1 MQRGTGLLS
10 KKILASLLSG
20 GMLLLPNWGYALPSG
35 GNVVTQNGSIV
46 TNGSSMNITGSGNV
60 AINWNSFDIAQNET
74 VNFQKMNA
82 VLNYVSGGS
91 RSEIYGKINGAGVNM
106 FLVNPSG
113 VLFGKTAQVNV
124 GQLTASTRRLE
135 AGALTGFNGSLAPL
149 TAAKA
154 AEVQADIINLGKLK
168 AGKLVLEGNN
178 LSIIGADTLDVADKS
193 QITLRANE
201 NINIGYE
208 VTDKTTIDVGDGLG
222 NIHQV
227 SDYGKGGGT
236 KASDVLSSA
245 SVTDLTGGATSIND
259 AMLVHDVYELQAI
272 DKNIGNVN
280 GSNYV
285 VGNYMLA
292 GDIDAEV
299 TKNWNSGRG
308 FDPIGRLERVSDDVT
323 GSFSGNFDGMGYS
336 IKNLYIKQIE
346 NWDDGYI
353 GLFEGI
359 GKGGSVGNVNIA
371 GGHIEGTSNFGSIA
385 GLNWGTIYNIIN
397 SAELVCSSGGVGGI
411 VGTNGGV
418 IRNAVN
424 NGRLTIDGRSGGI
437 TGSNGD
443 TVWGNAGI
451 LIDVKNNGNITSE
464 TMGNIGGITGSNS
477 AGSSIT
483 GAENTGLV
491 ELKDGGGSEVGGISG
506 DNDGLIENVKNSGII
521 KGHIYGTNIMG
532 VSCVGGIV
540 GENNAGGVV
549 KNAENS
555 GAVSGD
561 STVGGVA
568 GSNEGRLEA
577 TRNIAAGTIT
587 ANRMSV
593 GGVTGYNTGTI
604 KDSYNNAVINCGT
617 IYAGGIAGSNGT
629 GNLKGSIIN
638 SYNTGAVTG
647 NNLVGGITGRNDPGS
662 LITAS
667 YNTGNVTG
675 IKADGSGFSQVGGIS
690 GYNKGTINGESYNTG
705 SVEGVGKAVGGIV
718 GYNYETSD
726 ISNVYNTGNV
736 TGSDYYVG
744 GIVGYTAGDIVNV
757 YNTGNIKGTQYV
769 GGITGRA
776 QSGKIENSWNT
787 GKITGSH
794 YLGGIAGYSADTIS
808 ESYNEGE
815 IIGTGSSQY
824 LGGIIG
830 YAKDTLSNVHNTGN
844 VSGGVYYLGGIAGF
858 TVSDI
863 VDAYNKGAIGNNGAK
878 QVGGIAGQSKGA
890 RVTGCWNSGMIT
902 GIQSL
907 GGIVGYNSSEI
918 SNSYNEGDITG
929 DGTTTFAGG
938 ITGYNI
944 NSVVTNVYNLGSITG
959 CSANFGEI
967 SGAGNSTIT
976 NAYYKT
982 DAGYKKYD
990 DDTEYVTVEAF
1001 NEAFLAGMQESDKA
1015 LWLTY
1020 GDKTTMLLKGL
1031 LKPLDIN
1038 IGNIEAEYTGSDYT
1052 GLAQAI
1058 ADKLAEQGI
1067 IIDVAKLLA
1076 DSKTEIGEYDLSD
1089 LLYSTQDGYALN
1101 VTGKLIIKEK
1111 AVDPVLPVEPVAPM
1125 ADAKYTG
1132 SLTHLKTEKTQQEE
1146 YRNLDKRRNNLL
1158 EYVSV
1163 VVDGDGIKLEETE
1176 E

>member
-1 MQRGTGLLS
+1 MQRGAGLLS
-10 KKILASLLSG
+10 KKILAAMLSG

-60 AINWNSFDIAQNET
+60 TINWNGFDIAQNET
-74 VNFQKMNA
+74 VNFQNMQA

-91 RSEIYGKINGAGVNM
+91 RSEIYGKINGAGVNV

-113 VLFGKTAQVNV
+113 ILFGKTAQVNV

-135 AGALTGFNGSLAPL
+135 AGELTGFNGSLAPL
-149 TAAKA
+149 TTAKA
-154 AEVQADIINLGKLK
+154 AEVQADIINLGKLT
-168 AGKLVLEGNN
+168 AGTLVLEGNN
-178 LSIIGADTLDVADKS
+178 LSIIGADSLDVADKS

-208 VTDKTTIDVGDGLG
+208 VTDKTTIDVGDGQG
-222 NIHQV
+222 NTHQV

-236 KASDVLSSA
+236 KASDVLSGA
-245 SVTDLTGGATSIND
+245 SVTDLTGGTKSIND

-272 DKNIGNVN
+272 DRNTSLVN
-280 GSNYV
+280 GSSYV

-292 GDIDAEV
+292 GDIEAEV

-323 GSFSGNFDGMGYS
+323 GSFSGNFDGMAYS

-385 GLNWGTIYNIIN
+385 GLNWGTIYNIVN

-424 NGRLTIDGRSGGI
+424 NGTLTIDGRSGGI

-540 GENNAGGVV
+540 GENNASGVV

-577 TRNIAAGTIT
+577 TRNIASGTVT

-604 KDSYNNAVINCGT
+604 KDSFNNAVVTGGT
-617 IYAGGIAGSNGT
+617 IYAGGVAGSNEGGT
-629 GNLKGSIIN
+629 ISGC
-638 SYNTGAVTG
+638 YNTGSVTAQ
-647 NNLVGGITGRNDPGS
+647 NLIGGITGRNNSGS
-662 LITAS
+662 IITGS
-667 YNTGNVTG
+667 YNTAAVTG
-675 IKADGSGFSQVGGIS
+675 TAVDSKGFSQVGGIS

-705 SVEGVGKAVGGIV
+705 NVVANGYGVGGIV
-718 GYNYETSD
+718 GYNYDSSVIEHVHNKGNVTGGTFYVGGIAGYSKSTLSD
-726 ISNVYNTGNV
+726 VYNTGDIS
-736 TGSDYYVG
+736 GAAGAKYVG
-744 GIVGYTAGDIVNV
+744 GIVGDAFKDVINA
-757 YNTGNIKGTQYV
+757 YNTGTV
-769 GGITGRA
+769 
-776 QSGKIENSWNT
+776 SGSQHI
-787 GKITGSH
+787 
-794 YLGGIAGYSADTIS
+794 GGIAGRAGSGTIEGS
-808 ESYNEGE
+808 WNSGTIKGGHYLAGIVGNSTDSIRNCYNEGT

-824 LGGIIG
+824 L
-830 YAKDTLSNVHNTGN
+830 S
-844 VSGGVYYLGGIAGF
+844 GIAG
-858 TVSDI
+858 
-863 VDAYNKGAIGNNGAK
+863 Y
-878 QVGGIAGQSKGA
+878 SK
-890 RVTGCWNSGMIT
+890 SGTI
-902 GIQSL
+902 
-907 GGIVGYNSSEI
+907 
-918 SNSYNEGDITG
+918 
-929 DGTTTFAGG
+929 
-938 ITGYNI
+938 
-944 NSVVTNVYNLGSITG
+944 TNVYNLGEVTG
-959 CSANFGEI
+959 YSQNYGVI
-967 SGAGNSTIT
+967 IGAGDSVISNS
-976 NAYYKT
+976 YYKT
-982 DAGYKKYD
+982 ATGFQKYD
-990 DDTEYVTVEAF
+990 NDMEYSTVKEF

-1067 IIDVAKLLA
+1067 IIDVAKLLT

>member
-1 MQRGTGLLS
+1 MQRRTGLLS
-10 KKILASLLSG
+10 KKILAALLSG
-20 GMLLLPNWGYALPSG
+20 GMMLLPNWGYALPSG

-91 RSEIYGKINGAGVNM
+91 RSEIYGKINGAGVNV

-113 VLFGKTAQVNV
+113 ILFGKTAQVNV
-124 GQLTASTRRLE
+124 GQLMASTRRLE
-135 AGALTGFNGSLAPL
+135 AGELTGFNGSLAPL
-149 TAAKA
+149 MAAKA
-154 AEVQADIINLGKLK
+154 AEVQADIINLGKLT

-178 LSIIGADTLDVADKS
+178 LSIIGADSLDVVDKS

-208 VTDKTTIDVGDGLG
+208 VTDKTTINVGDGQG
-222 NIHQV
+222 NTYQV

-236 KASDVLSSA
+236 KASDVLSGA
-245 SVTDLTGGATSIND
+245 SVTDLIGGAKSIND

-272 DKNIGNVN
+272 DRNTSLVN
-280 GSNYV
+280 GSSYV

-292 GDIDAEV
+292 GDIEAEV

-308 FDPIGRLERVSDDVT
+308 FESI
-323 GSFSGNFDGMGYS
+323 GNFYRPYTGEDPTGGFAGIFDGGSYS
-336 IKNLYIKQIE
+336 IKNLYIKKIE
-346 NWDDGYI
+346 NYDTGYI
-353 GLFEGI
+353 GLFDCI
-359 GKGGSVGNVNIA
+359 AKGAVVSNINMA
-371 GGHIEGTSNFGSIA
+371 GGHIEAVSSFGSIA
-385 GLNWGTIYNIIN
+385 GLNWGTIHNVVN
-397 SAELVCSSGGVGGI
+397 SAELVSKGGFVGGI
-411 VGTNGGV
+411 VGTNGGL
-418 IRNAVN
+418 IRDAVN
-424 NGRLTIDGRSGGI
+424 NGELNIYGNSGGI
-437 TGSNGD
+437 AGVNGD
-443 TVWGNAGI
+443 TVWNNTGTLVN
-451 LIDVKNNGNITSE
+451 VKNTGNINSFE
-464 TMGNIGGITGSNS
+464 MGNIGGVVGTNS
-477 AGSSIT
+477 KNGTIKF
-483 GAENTGLV
+483 AENTAKV
-491 ELKDGGGSEVGGISG
+491 ELTDSGGSSVGGISG
-506 DNDGLIENVKNSGII
+506 SNYGLMENLKNSGTIV
-521 KGHIYGTNIMG
+521 GYVYSDNTMG

-540 GENNAGGVV
+540 GENDSSGIVR
-549 KNAENS
+549 NAENF
-555 GAVSGD
+555 GTVSGD
-561 STVGGVA
+561 NTIGGIA
-568 GSNEGRLEA
+568 GSNEEGVLEEVK
-577 TRNIAAGTIT
+577 NLSGTVT
-587 ANRMSV
+587 SKGMSV
-593 GGVTGYNTGTI
+593 GGVTGYNTGKI
-604 KDSYNNAVINCGT
+604 KDSCNNAVINCGT

-675 IKADGSGFSQVGGIS
+675 IKVDSSGFSQVGGIS
-690 GYNKGTINGESYNTG
+690 GYNKGIINGESYNTG
-705 SVEGVGKAVGGIV
+705 SVEANGYAVGGIV

-736 TGSDYYVG
+736 TGGTFYIG
-744 GIVGYTAGDIVNV
+744 GITGYSKGGLQKV
-757 YNTGNIKGTQYV
+757 YNTGNISGASGAKYL
-769 GGITGRA
+769 GGITGYTLNNVADTYNTGDISCIRGQYLA
-776 QSGKIENSWNT
+776 GIAGYSKDASITNSWNV
-787 GKITGSH
+787 GDITGSH
-794 YLGGIAGYSADTIS
+794 YLA
-808 ESYNEGE
+808 
-815 IIGTGSSQY
+815 
-824 LGGIIG
+824 
-830 YAKDTLSNVHNTGN
+830 
-844 VSGGVYYLGGIAGF
+844 
-858 TVSDI
+858 
-863 VDAYNKGAIGNNGAK
+863 
-878 QVGGIAGQSKGA
+878 
-890 RVTGCWNSGMIT
+890 
-902 GIQSL
+902 
-907 GGIVGYNSSEI
+907 GIVGYSGSSV
-918 SNSYNEGDITG
+918 SNSYNEGKITG
-929 DGTTTFAGG
+929 TGTSQYSAG
-938 ITGYNI
+938 IVGYSKDNRI
-944 NSVVTNVYNLGSITG
+944 TNVYNLGSITG

-990 DDTEYVTVEAF
+990 DDTEYSTVEEF

-1038 IGNIEAEYTGSDYT
+1038 IGNIEAEYTGSGYT

-1067 IIDVAKLLA
+1067 IIDVAKLLT

-1111 AVDPVLPVEPVAPM
+1111 AVDPVLPVKPVAPM

>member
-1 MQRGTGLLS
+1 MLGS
-10 KKILASLLSG
+10 S
-20 GMLLLPNWGYALPSG
+20 MLLLPSWSYALPSG
-35 GNVVTQNGSIV
+35 GNVVTNNGSIA
-46 TNGSSMNITGSGNV
+46 TNGSNMNVTGSGHV
-60 AINWNSFDIAQNET
+60 AIDWNSFNIAANET
-74 VNFQKMNA
+74 VNFNNMQA
-82 VLNYVSGGS
+82 VLNYVSGGNK
-91 RSEIYGKINGAGVNM
+91 SEIFGKINGSGVHV
-106 FLVNPSG
+106 FLVNPNG
-113 VLFGKTAQVNV
+113 ILFGKTAQVNV
-124 GQLTASTRRLE
+124 GQLTASTRSLE
-135 AGALTGFNGSLAPL
+135 KESLNSFNGSM
-149 TAAKA
+149 AALDASGAGNVK
-154 AEVQADIINLGKLK
+154 ADIINLGKLT

-178 LSIIGADTLDVADKS
+178 LSIIGADSLDVTDKS
-193 QITLRANE
+193 QITLRAKE

-208 VTDKTTIDVGDGLG
+208 VTAKTTIDVGDGNG
-222 NIHQV
+222 THQV
-227 SDYGKGGGT
+227 SDYKDGSGS
-236 KASDVLSSA
+236 KASDVLSGSV
-245 SVTDLTGGATSIND
+245 VTDLTGGSKSINN

-299 TKNWNSGRG
+299 TKNWNGGRG
-308 FDPIGRLERVSDDVT
+308 FDPIGRLERVADDVT
-323 GSFSGNFDGMGYS
+323 GSFSGNFDGMGHS

-359 GKGGSVGNVNIA
+359 GKGGSVGNVNIS

-385 GLNWGTIYNIIN
+385 GLNWGTIYNIVN

-424 NGRLTIDGRSGGI
+424 NGTLTIDGRSGGI

-464 TMGNIGGITGSNS
+464 SMGNIGGITGSNS

-506 DNDGLIENVKNSGII
+506 DNDGLIENVKNSGTI

-577 TRNIAAGTIT
+577 TRNIASGTIT

-604 KDSYNNAVINCGT
+604 KDSFNNAVVTGGT
-617 IYAGGIAGSNGT
+617 IYAGGVAGSNEGGT
-629 GNLKGSIIN
+629 ISGC
-638 SYNTGAVTG
+638 YNTGSVTAQ
-647 NNLVGGITGRNDPGS
+647 NLIGGITGRNNSGS
-662 LITAS
+662 IITGS
-667 YNTGNVTG
+667 YNTAAVTG
-675 IKADGSGFSQVGGIS
+675 TAVDSKGFSQVGGIS

-705 SVEGVGKAVGGIV
+705 DVVADGYGVGGIV
-718 GYNYETSD
+718 GYNYDSSVIEHVHNKGNVTGGAFYVGGIAGYSKSTLSD
-726 ISNVYNTGNV
+726 VYNTGNISGAA
-736 TGSDYYVG
+736 GSKYVG
-744 GIVGYTAGDIVNV
+744 GIVGDAFKDVINA
-757 YNTGNIKGTQYV
+757 YNTGTV
-769 GGITGRA
+769 
-776 QSGKIENSWNT
+776 SGSQHI
-787 GKITGSH
+787 
-794 YLGGIAGYSADTIS
+794 GGIAGRAGSGTIEGS
-808 ESYNEGE
+808 WNSGTIKGAHYLAGIVGNSTDSIRNCYNEGA

-824 LGGIIG
+824 L
-830 YAKDTLSNVHNTGN
+830 S
-844 VSGGVYYLGGIAGF
+844 GIAG
-858 TVSDI
+858 
-863 VDAYNKGAIGNNGAK
+863 Y
-878 QVGGIAGQSKGA
+878 SK
-890 RVTGCWNSGMIT
+890 SGTI
-902 GIQSL
+902 
-907 GGIVGYNSSEI
+907 
-918 SNSYNEGDITG
+918 
-929 DGTTTFAGG
+929 
-938 ITGYNI
+938 
-944 NSVVTNVYNLGSITG
+944 TNVYNLGEVTG
-959 CSANFGEI
+959 YSQNYGVI
-967 SGAGNSTIT
+967 IGAGDSVISNS
-976 NAYYKT
+976 YYKT

-990 DDTEYVTVEAF
+990 DDTEYGSVEDFNKAF
-1001 NEAFLAGMQESDKA
+1001 FAGMQDSDKA
-1015 LWLTY
+1015 SWLIY
-1020 GDKTTMLLKGL
+1020 GDKTTPLLKGL
-1031 LKPLDIN
+1031 LKSLDIN
-1038 IGNIEAEYTGSDYT
+1038 VGDIEVEYTGSDYT

-1058 ADKLAEQGI
+1058 ADKLAGQGI
-1067 IIDVAKLLA
+1067 IIDVSKLLA
-1076 DSKTEIGEYDLSD
+1076 EGKTEVGEYALSD
-1089 LLYSTQDGYALN
+1089 LLYSLQDGYDITAL
-1101 VTGKLIIKEK
+1101 GKLIIKEK
-1111 AVDPVLPVEPVAPM
+1111 SPEPEPPAEPDLPT
-1125 ADAKYTG
+1125 ADVKYTG

-1158 EYVSV
+1158 EYTSV

>member
-1 MQRGTGLLS
+1 MQRGAGLLS
-10 KKILASLLSG
+10 KKILAALLSG

-46 TNGSSMNITGSGNV
+46 TNGSSMDVTGSGNV

-74 VNFQKMNA
+74 VNFQNMQA

-91 RSEIYGKINGAGVNM
+91 RSEIYGKINGAGVNV

-113 VLFGKTAQVNV
+113 ILFGKTAQVNV
-124 GQLTASTRRLE
+124 GQLMASTRRLE
-135 AGALTGFNGSLAPL
+135 AGELTGFNGSLAPL

-154 AEVQADIINLGKLK
+154 AEVQADIINLGKLT

-178 LSIIGADTLDVADKS
+178 LSIIGADSLDVVDKS

-208 VTDKTTIDVGDGLG
+208 VTDKTTIDVGDGQG
-222 NIHQV
+222 NTHQV

-236 KASDVLSSA
+236 KASDVLSGA
-245 SVTDLTGGATSIND
+245 SVTDLTGGAKSIND

-272 DKNIGNVN
+272 DKNTSLVN
-280 GSNYV
+280 GSSYV

-292 GDIDAEV
+292 GDIEAEV

-308 FDPIGRLERVSDDVT
+308 FESI
-323 GSFSGNFDGMGYS
+323 GNFYRPYTGEYPTGGFAGIFDGGSYS

-346 NWDDGYI
+346 NYDTGYI
-353 GLFEGI
+353 GLFDCI
-359 GKGGSVGNVNIA
+359 AKGAVVSNINMA
-371 GGHIEGTSNFGSIA
+371 GGHIEGVSSFGSIA
-385 GLNWGTIYNIIN
+385 GLNWGTIHNVVN
-397 SAELVCSSGGVGGI
+397 SADIVSKSGGAGGI
-411 VGTNGGV
+411 VGTNGGL
-418 IRNAVN
+418 IREAVN
-424 NGRLTIDGRSGGI
+424 NGKLDIDGNSGGI
-437 TGSNGD
+437 AGYNGD
-443 TVWGNAGI
+443 TVWGNQGT
-451 LIDVKNNGNITSE
+451 LINVKNTGSVLSQS
-464 TMGNIGGITGSNS
+464 MGNIGGI
-477 AGSSIT
+477 AGANNLNGIIQQ
-483 GAENTGLV
+483 AENIGGV
-491 ELKDGGGSEVGGISG
+491 EISDGGGSSAGGISG
-506 DNDGLIENVKNSGII
+506 SNYGLMENLKNSGTIV
-521 KGHIYGTNIMG
+521 GHVYSDNTMG

-540 GENNAGGVV
+540 GENDASGIVR
-549 KNAENS
+549 NAENF
-555 GAVSGD
+555 GTVSGD
-561 STVGGVA
+561 NTIGGIA
-568 GSNEGRLEA
+568 GSNEEGVLEEVK
-577 TRNIAAGTIT
+577 NLSGTVT
-587 ANRMSV
+587 SKGMSV

-604 KDSYNNAVINCGT
+604 KNSFNNAAINCGT
-617 IYAGGIAGSNGT
+617 IYGGGIAGSNGT
-629 GNLKGSIIN
+629 GSLKGSIIN

-647 NNLVGGITGRNDPGS
+647 NNLLGGITGRNDPGS

-690 GYNKGTINGESYNTG
+690 GYNKGIINGESYNTG

-787 GKITGSH
+787 GKITGTH

-808 ESYNEGE
+808 EAYNEGE

-929 DGTTTFAGG
+929 EGTTTFAGG

-944 NSVVTNVYNLGSITG
+944 NSAVTNVYNLGRITG

-967 SGAGNSTIT
+967 VGAGSGTVT
-976 NAYYKT
+976 NAYFAT
-982 DAGYKKYD
+982 ATGFKKYD

-1001 NEAFLAGMQESDKA
+1001 NEAFLAGMQGSDKA

-1020 GDKTTMLLKGL
+1020 GDKTMPLLKGL

-1067 IIDVAKLLA
+1067 IIDVAKLLT

-1111 AVDPVLPVEPVAPM
+1111 AVDPVEPVAPI

>member
-10 KKILASLLSG
+10 KKILAALLSG

-74 VNFQKMNA
+74 VNFKNMQA

-91 RSEIYGKINGAGVNM
+91 RSEIYGKINGAGVNV

-113 VLFGKTAQVNV
+113 ILFGKTAQVNV

-135 AGALTGFNGSLAPL
+135 AGELTGFDGSLAPL
-149 TAAKA
+149 TAAA
-154 AEVQADIINLGKLK
+154 ADNVRADIINLGKLT

-178 LSIIGADTLDVADKS
+178 LSIIGADSLDVADKS

-208 VTDKTTIDVGDGLG
+208 VTAKTMIDVGDGQG
-222 NIHQV
+222 SIKHQV
-227 SDYGKGGGT
+227 SDYKDGSGT
-236 KASDVLSSA
+236 KASDVLSGA
-245 SVTDLTGGATSIND
+245 SVTNLTGGAKRIND

-604 KDSYNNAVINCGT
+604 KDSFNNAVVTGGT
-617 IYAGGIAGSNGT
+617 IYAGGVAGSNEGGT
-629 GNLKGSIIN
+629 ISGC
-638 SYNTGAVTG
+638 YNTGSVTAQ
-647 NNLVGGITGRNDPGS
+647 NLIGGITGRNNSGS
-662 LITAS
+662 IITGS
-667 YNTGNVTG
+667 YNTAAVTG

-690 GYNKGTINGESYNTG
+690 GYNKGIINGESYNTG
-705 SVEGVGKAVGGIV
+705 NVVANGYGVGGIV
-718 GYNYETSD
+718 GYNYDSSVIEHVH
-726 ISNVYNTGNV
+726 NKGNV
-736 TGSDYYVG
+736 TGGTFYVGGIAGYSKSTLSDVYNTADISGAAGAKYVG
-744 GIVGYTAGDIVNV
+744 GIVGDAFKDVINA
-757 YNTGNIKGTQYV
+757 YNTGTV
-769 GGITGRA
+769 
-776 QSGKIENSWNT
+776 SGSQHI
-787 GKITGSH
+787 
-794 YLGGIAGYSADTIS
+794 GGIAGRAGSGTIEGS
-808 ESYNEGE
+808 WNSGTIKGGHYLAGIVGNSTDSIRNCYNEGT

-824 LGGIIG
+824 L
-830 YAKDTLSNVHNTGN
+830 S
-844 VSGGVYYLGGIAGF
+844 GIAG
-858 TVSDI
+858 
-863 VDAYNKGAIGNNGAK
+863 Y
-878 QVGGIAGQSKGA
+878 SK
-890 RVTGCWNSGMIT
+890 SGTI
-902 GIQSL
+902 
-907 GGIVGYNSSEI
+907 
-918 SNSYNEGDITG
+918 
-929 DGTTTFAGG
+929 
-938 ITGYNI
+938 
-944 NSVVTNVYNLGSITG
+944 TNVYNLGEVTG
-959 CSANFGEI
+959 YSQNYGVI
-967 SGAGNSTIT
+967 IGAGDSVISNS
-976 NAYYKT
+976 YYKT

>member
-1 MQRGTGLLS
+1 MQRRTGLLS
-10 KKILASLLSG
+10 KKILAALLSG

-91 RSEIYGKINGAGVNM
+91 RSEIYGKINGAGVNV

-113 VLFGKTAQVNV
+113 ILFGKTAQVNV

-178 LSIIGADTLDVADKS
+178 LSIIGADSLDVADKS

-245 SVTDLTGGATSIND
+245 SVTDLTGGAKSIND

-272 DKNIGNVN
+272 DKNTSLVN
-280 GSNYV
+280 GSSYV

-292 GDIDAEV
+292 GDIEAEV

-308 FDPIGRLERVSDDVT
+308 FESI
-323 GSFSGNFDGMGYS
+323 GNFYRPYTGEDPTGGFAGIFDGGSYS

-346 NWDDGYI
+346 NYDDGYI
-353 GLFEGI
+353 GLFDCI
-359 GKGGSVGNVNIA
+359 AKGAVVSNVNMA
-371 GGHIEGTSNFGSIA
+371 GGHIEGVSNFGSIA
-385 GLNWGTIYNIIN
+385 GLNWGTIHNVIN
-397 SAELVCSSGGVGGI
+397 SAELVSKGSGVGGI

-418 IRNAVN
+418 IINAVN
-424 NGRLTIDGRSGGI
+424 NGDLDIDGNSGGI
-437 TGSNGD
+437 AGYNGD
-443 TVWGNAGI
+443 TVWGNQGT
-451 LIDVKNNGNITSE
+451 LINVKNTGNVQSQS
-464 TMGNIGGITGSNS
+464 MGNIGGIAGANNLNS
-477 AGSSIT
+477 VIQQ
-483 GAENTGLV
+483 AENTGRV
-491 ELKDGGGSEVGGISG
+491 EISDGGGSSAGGISG
-506 DNDGLIENVKNSGII
+506 SNYGLMENLKNSGTIV
-521 KGHIYGTNIMG
+521 GHVYSDNTMG

-540 GENNAGGVV
+540 GENDASGIVR
-549 KNAENS
+549 NAENF
-555 GAVSGD
+555 GTVSGD
-561 STVGGVA
+561 NTIGGIA
-568 GSNEGRLEA
+568 GSNEEGLLEQV
-577 TRNIAAGTIT
+577 RNLSGTVT
-587 ANRMSV
+587 SKGMSV

-604 KDSYNNAVINCGT
+604 KNSFNNAAINCGT
-617 IYAGGIAGSNGT
+617 IYGGGIAGSNGT

-647 NNLVGGITGRNDPGS
+647 NNLLGGITGRNDPGS

-705 SVEGVGKAVGGIV
+705 NVEGDGKAVGGIV
-718 GYNYETSD
+718 GYTTGN
-726 ISNVYNTGNV
+726 ISNVH
-736 TGSDYYVG
+736 
-744 GIVGYTAGDIVNV
+744 
-757 YNTGNIKGTQYV
+757 NTGNIKGTQFI
-769 GGITGRA
+769 GGITGQA
-776 QSGKIENSWNT
+776 QSGKIENSWNK
-787 GKITGSH
+787 GEITGSH
-794 YLGGIAGYSADTIS
+794 YLGGIAGYNVETIS
-808 ESYNEGE
+808 ESYNEGA
-815 IIGTGSSQY
+815 IIGNGKSQY
-824 LGGIIG
+824 LGGITG
-830 YAKDTLSNVHNTGN
+830 YSKGVLSKVHNIGN
-844 VSGGVYYLGGIAGF
+844 VSDGSKYLGGIAGY
-858 TVSDI
+858 TTGNISNV
-863 VDAYNKGAIGNNGAK
+863 YNTGNIEGA
-878 QVGGIAGQSKGA
+878 QYVGGITGRSANGKIENSWNKGE
-890 RVTGCWNSGMIT
+890 IT
-902 GIQSL
+902 GGHYL
-907 GGIVGYNSSEI
+907 AGIVGYTNSSV
-918 SNSYNEGDITG
+918 SNSYNEGNITG
-929 DGTTTFAGG
+929 IAVDTEGASSSQYVAG
-938 ITGYNI
+938 IVGYSASNA
-944 NSVVTNVYNLGSITG
+944 VTVTNVYNLGSITG

-967 SGAGNSTIT
+967 VGAGSGTVT
-976 NAYYKT
+976 NAYFAT
-982 DAGYKKYD
+982 ATGFQKYD
-990 DDTEYVTVEAF
+990 DDTEYGTVDEF

-1020 GDKTTMLLKGL
+1020 GDKTTPLLKGL

-1038 IGNIEAEYTGSDYT
+1038 IGNIEAEYNGSGYT

-1067 IIDVAKLLA
+1067 IIDVDKLLA
-1076 DSKTEIGEYDLSD
+1076 GSKTEIGEYDLSD

-1101 VTGKLIIKEK
+1101 VTGKLIIKAK

-1125 ADAKYTG
+1125 SDAKYTG

>member
-1 MQRGTGLLS
+1 MQRGAGLLS
-10 KKILASLLSG
+10 KKILAALLSG

-46 TNGSSMNITGSGNV
+46 TNGSSMDVTGSGNV

-91 RSEIYGKINGAGVNM
+91 RSEIYGKINGAGVNV

-113 VLFGKTAQVNV
+113 ILFGKTAQVNV
-124 GQLTASTRRLE
+124 GQLMASTRRLE
-135 AGALTGFNGSLAPL
+135 AGELTGFNGSLAPL
-149 TAAKA
+149 MAAKA
-154 AEVQADIINLGKLK
+154 AEVQADIINLGKLT

-178 LSIIGADTLDVADKS
+178 LSIIGADSLDVVDKS

-208 VTDKTTIDVGDGLG
+208 VTDKTTINVGDGQG
-222 NIHQV
+222 NTYQV

-236 KASDVLSSA
+236 KASDVLSGA
-245 SVTDLTGGATSIND
+245 SVTDLIGGAKSIND

-272 DKNIGNVN
+272 DRNTSLVN
-280 GSNYV
+280 GSSYV

-292 GDIDAEV
+292 GDIEAEV

-308 FDPIGRLERVSDDVT
+308 FESI
-323 GSFSGNFDGMGYS
+323 GNFYRPYTGEDPTGGFAGIFDGGSYS
-336 IKNLYIKQIE
+336 IKNLYIKKIE
-346 NWDDGYI
+346 NYDTGYI
-353 GLFEGI
+353 GLFDCI
-359 GKGGSVGNVNIA
+359 AKGAVVSNINMA
-371 GGHIEGTSNFGSIA
+371 GGHIEAVSSFGSIA
-385 GLNWGTIYNIIN
+385 GLNWGTIHNVVN
-397 SAELVCSSGGVGGI
+397 SAELVSKGGFVGGI
-411 VGTNGGV
+411 VGTNGGL
-418 IRNAVN
+418 IRDAVN
-424 NGRLTIDGRSGGI
+424 NGELNIYGNSGGI
-437 TGSNGD
+437 AGVNGD
-443 TVWGNAGI
+443 TVWNNTGTLVN
-451 LIDVKNNGNITSE
+451 VKNTGNINSFE
-464 TMGNIGGITGSNS
+464 MGNIGGVVGTNS
-477 AGSSIT
+477 KNGTIKF
-483 GAENTGLV
+483 AENTAKV
-491 ELKDGGGSEVGGISG
+491 ELTDSGGSSVGGISG
-506 DNDGLIENVKNSGII
+506 SNYGLMENLKNSGTIV
-521 KGHIYGTNIMG
+521 GYVYSDNTMG

-540 GENNAGGVV
+540 GENDSSGIVR
-549 KNAENS
+549 NAENF
-555 GAVSGD
+555 GTVSGD
-561 STVGGVA
+561 NTIGGIA
-568 GSNEGRLEA
+568 GSNEEGVLEEVK
-577 TRNIAAGTIT
+577 NLSGTVT
-587 ANRMSV
+587 SKGMSV
-593 GGVTGYNTGTI
+593 GGVTGYNTGKI
-604 KDSYNNAVINCGT
+604 KDSCNNAVINCGT

-675 IKADGSGFSQVGGIS
+675 IKVDSSGFSQVGGIS
-690 GYNKGTINGESYNTG
+690 GYNKGIINGESYNTG
-705 SVEGVGKAVGGIV
+705 SVEANGYAVGGIV

-736 TGSDYYVG
+736 TGGTFYIG
-744 GIVGYTAGDIVNV
+744 GITGYSKGGLQKV
-757 YNTGNIKGTQYV
+757 YNTGNISGASGAKYL
-769 GGITGRA
+769 GGITGYTLNNVADTYNTGDISCIRGQYLA
-776 QSGKIENSWNT
+776 GIAGYSKDASITNSWNV
-787 GKITGSH
+787 GDITGSH
-794 YLGGIAGYSADTIS
+794 YLA
-808 ESYNEGE
+808 
-815 IIGTGSSQY
+815 
-824 LGGIIG
+824 
-830 YAKDTLSNVHNTGN
+830 
-844 VSGGVYYLGGIAGF
+844 
-858 TVSDI
+858 
-863 VDAYNKGAIGNNGAK
+863 
-878 QVGGIAGQSKGA
+878 
-890 RVTGCWNSGMIT
+890 
-902 GIQSL
+902 
-907 GGIVGYNSSEI
+907 GIVGYSGSSV
-918 SNSYNEGDITG
+918 SNSYNEGKITG
-929 DGTTTFAGG
+929 TGTSQYSAG
-938 ITGYNI
+938 IVGYSKDNRI
-944 NSVVTNVYNLGSITG
+944 TNVYNLGSITG

-990 DDTEYVTVEAF
+990 DDTEYSTVEEF

-1038 IGNIEAEYTGSDYT
+1038 IGNIEAEYTGSGYT

-1067 IIDVAKLLA
+1067 IIDVAKLLT

-1111 AVDPVLPVEPVAPM
+1111 AVDPVLPVKPVAPM